1 MDEPIDLDQLLRDLY
16 NAAHK
21 AGFKITMY
29 ERAFG
34 YPLLVL
40 QRSSESAPETAHNV
54 FISTG
59 IHGDEPAPPLA
70 LLELLK
76 ADRIPRSLN
85 LTICPCIN
93 PAGLAAGTRENPD
106 GIDLNRDFTHFK
118 AIETKSLEKWIR
130 THINQLDL
138 AIHLHEDWETQ
149 GFYLYELNLNE
160 HASRAAAILAAAS
173 KHLPIQN
180 SSTIDG
186 HIARGGIIRP
196 PKLPDIPEGLP
207 EAIYLQKAYDLLD
220 YTIETPSSL
229 PLEKRIAATQAAL
242 LAAIEV

>member
-1 MDEPIDLDQLLRDLY
+1 MNAPIDVDQLLRDFY
-16 NAAHK
+16 NAAHQ

-40 QRSSESAPETAHNV
+40 QRSSECAPDTAHKV

-70 LLELLK
+70 LLKLLQ
-76 ADRIPRSLN
+76 ADSLPRSLN

-93 PAGLAAGTRENPD
+93 PAGLATGTRENPD
-106 GIDLNRDFTHFK
+106 GIDLNRDFTHFN

-130 THINQLDL
+130 THIDQLDL

-160 HASRAAAILAAAS
+160 HASRAAAILAAAN
-173 KHLPIQN
+173 KHLPIQS

-186 HIARGGIIRP
+186 HVARGGIIRP
-196 PKLPDIPEGLP
+196 SILPDIPEGLP
-207 EAIYLQKAYDLLD
+207 EAIYLQKAYGLLD
-220 YTIETPSSL
+220 YTLETPSSL
-229 PLEKRIAATQAAL
+229 PMEKRIAATQAAL
-242 LAAIEV
+242 LAAIDI

>member
-1 MDEPIDLDQLLRDLY
+1 MNKPIDVDQLLREFY
-16 NAAHK
+16 QAAHA
-21 AGFKITMY
+21 AGFKVTMH

-34 YPLLVL
+34 YPLLVF
-40 QRSSESAPETAHNV
+40 QRPSESDPSTAQNV

-76 ADRIPRSLN
+76 ADSIPHSLN

-106 GIDLNRDFTHFK
+106 GVDLNRDFTDFK

-130 THINQLDL
+130 THIDTLDL

-149 GFYLYELNLNE
+149 GFYLYELNLNGQT
-160 HASRAAAILAAAS
+160 SRTERILEAAA
-173 KHLPIQN
+173 KHLPIEMAA
-180 SSTIDG
+180 TIDG
-186 HIARGGIIRP
+186 HPARGGIIRP
-196 PKLPDIPEGLP
+196 RKLPDIPEGLP
-207 EAIYLQKAYDLLD
+207 EAIYLQMKYDLLD

-229 PLEKRIAATQAAL
+229 PMKKRIAATQVAL
-242 LAAIEV
+242 LAALEI